1 MVGKCTYQI
10 YEVERMKKVNNEK
23 HESRNKNILIGA
35 LLAVIL
41 IMGVGY
47 AAFAQQLTINGTAS
61 ISSTWQVELTDIES
75 TGHTGTGVDV
85 PYAAGTAEDGTKLVN
100 STTAQFKADLK
111 SPGDSVTYTV
121 TVENKGNIDAEVG
134 SITFTEGN
142 EAAPISYSYTGI
154 NEGDPLNASGNT
166 TFTVTVTYDSSIT
179 EQPEITDN
187 TVTMTINYV
196 QAGA

>member
-85 PYAAGTAEDGTKLVN
+85 PYAAGTAEDGTQLVN
-100 STTAQFKADLK
+100 TTTAQFKADLTLTLKGLSFILLISFFNRSLIKLNCFK
-111 SPGDSVTYTV
+111 S
-121 TVENKGNIDAEVG
+121 N
-134 SITFTEGN
+134 
-142 EAAPISYSYTGI
+142 
-154 NEGDPLNASGNT
+154 
-166 TFTVTVTYDSSIT
+166 SSFI
-179 EQPEITDN
+179 
-187 TVTMTINYV
+187 
-196 QAGA
+196 ALGF

>member
-1 MVGKCTYQI
+1 M
-10 YEVERMKKVNNEK
+10 NNEK

-85 PYAAGTAEDGTKLVN
+85 PYAAGTAEDGTQLVN

-154 NEGDPLNASGNT
+154 SEGDPLNASGNT
-166 TFTVTVTYDSSIT
+166 TFTVTVTYDDSVES
-179 EQPEITDN
+179 QPEITDN

>member
-1 MVGKCTYQI
+1 M
-10 YEVERMKKVNNEK
+10 NNEK
-23 HESRNKNILIGA
+23 HEARNKNILIGA

-47 AAFAQQLTINGTAS
+47 AAFAQQLTINGNAS
-61 ISSTWQVELTDIES
+61 ITSNWQVEMTEIEATS
-75 TGHTGTGVDV
+75 TNGTGADVVSADKGVDG
-85 PYAAGTAEDGTKLVN
+85 GTALLN
-100 STTAQFKADLK
+100 ATTAQFKADLK

-166 TFTVTVTYDSSIT
+166 TFTVTVTYDESVES
-179 EQPEITDN
+179 QPEITDN